1 MKHIIKRGLLLTALI
16 MGLAFHLTAQSTQM
30 TIYLNDGNEK
40 SYLMTP
46 SDRVYFEDNETLVVE
61 ITVNTSLFPNP
72 VHDVV
77 MLSNLK
83 GNETIQIFALD
94 GRLMKSVEAS
104 EGQLIDISELPIGLY
119 LVKTEHQTLKMIKL

>member
-1 MKHIIKRGLLLTALI
+1 
-16 MGLAFHLTAQSTQM
+16 
-30 TIYLNDGNEK
+30 
-40 SYLMTP
+40 
-46 SDRVYFEDNETLVVE
+46 
-61 ITVNTSLFPNP
+61 
-72 VHDVV
+72 
-77 MLSNLK
+77 MLSNLN